1 MLITLSWRN
10 IWRNKVRSM
19 VVILAIAI
27 GLTGGIFIAGM
38 MNGMVAKQTSN
49 AIKNEISDIQIHQPK
64 YLENSNPKYLI
75 SDVDKKLDKIN
86 ANPEV
91 TAGCYRTKALV
102 MARTA
107 SKGSGVTIMGI
118 NPELEKEVTAIH
130 DQIIKGTYFETE
142 TRSQPIV
149 IGEKLAKKLNV
160 DLGKKIIMS
169 FTTLDLEQVATAFR
183 VVGIFKTNDSRFDEM
198 HVFVLQ
204 QELNKDLGIEGNQA
218 NEIAIRTSSQ
228 ELAPQITKE
237 LSRAFPDLSV
247 QSWREIK
254 PSLIVMLTMMDQFS
268 IWLIVIILFALI
280 FGIIN
285 TMLMV
290 IMERKRELGM
300 LMSVGMNKM
309 RVFKM
314 ILFETSMLALV
325 GAGIGLVA
333 SVGLVTW
340 LSHVGINLGFW
351 AEGLEAVGYS
361 AFVYPYVSNTY
372 YLNITILTLFTAIIA
387 SIWPTRKALKMNPAE
402 AVRAE

>member
-1 MLITLSWRN
+1 
-10 IWRNKVRSM
+10 M
-19 VVILAIAI
+19 VVILAIAV

-49 AIKNEISDIQIHQPK
+49 AINNEISDIQIHHPK
-64 YLENSNPKYLI
+64 YLENTNPKYLI
-75 SDVDKKLDKIN
+75 NNLDEKLETIKS
-86 ANPEV
+86 NPEV
-91 TAGCYRTKALV
+91 TSYSYRTKAVV

-107 SKGSGVTIMGI
+107 SKGAGVTILGI
-118 NPELEKEVTAIH
+118 NPELEKTVTAIH
-130 DQIIKGTYFETE
+130 EQIIKGDYFETE

-149 IGEKLAKKLNV
+149 VGEKLANKLNV
-160 DLGKKIIMS
+160 DLGKKIIME
-169 FTTLDLEQVATAFR
+169 FTTLELDQVATAFR
-183 VVGIFKTNDSRFDEM
+183 VVGIYKTNDTRFDEM
-198 HVFVLQ
+198 NVFVLQ
-204 QELNKDLGIEGNQA
+204 QDLNDDLGISGNQA
-218 NEIAIRTSSQ
+218 NEIALRTTNQ
-228 ELAPQITKE
+228 DIAPQVTAD
-237 LSRAFPDLSV
+237 LSKAFPSLSI

-268 IWLIVIILFALI
+268 VWLIVIILFALI

-290 IMERKRELGM
+290 IMERKKELGM
-300 LMSVGMNKM
+300 LMSVGMNKR

-314 ILFETSMLALV
+314 ILFETSMLSLT
-325 GAGIGLVA
+325 GAGIGLAA
-333 SVGLVTW
+333 SIGLISW
-340 LSHVGINLGFW
+340 LSVVGINLGFW

-387 SIWPTRKALKMNPAE
+387 SFWPTRKALKMNPAE

>member
-10 IWRNKVRSM
+10 IWRNKVRSL
-19 VVILAIAI
+19 VVILAIAV

-49 AIKNEISDIQIHQPK
+49 AINNEISDIQIHQPK

-75 SDVDKKLDKIN
+75 SDVDQKIKKIK
-86 ANPEV
+86 ATPSV
-91 TAGCYRTKALV
+91 TAGCPRTKALV

-107 SKGSGVTIMGI
+107 SKGAGVTIMGI
-118 NPELEKEVTAIH
+118 NPEMEKKVTAIH
-130 DQIIKGTYFETE
+130 NLIIKGTYFETS

-149 IGEKLAKKLNV
+149 IGEKLASKLNV
-160 DLGKKIIMS
+160 DLGKKIIIS
-169 FTTLDLEQVATAFR
+169 FTTLDLEQIAAAYR
-183 VVGIFKTNDSRFDEM
+183 VVGIYKTNDTRFDEM
-198 HVFVLQ
+198 HVFVLR
-204 QELNKDLGIEGNQA
+204 EHLNKGLGINGNMA
-218 NEIAIRTSSQ
+218 NEIAIRTTTQ
-228 ELAPQITKE
+228 EIAPQIAKDLAE
-237 LSRAFPDLSV
+237 VFPDLSV

-290 IMERKRELGM
+290 IMERKKELGM
-300 LMSVGMNKM
+300 LMSVGMNKT

-325 GAGIGLVA
+325 GAGIGLL
-333 SVGLVTW
+333 SSIGLIGW

-361 AFVYPYVSNTY
+361 AFVYPYVSGGY

-387 SIWPTRKALKMNPAE
+387 SIWPTRKALKLNPAE